1 MVKQNVTI
9 SISKD
14 ILIKARYIAV
24 SKQTSLSR
32 LLAETLEDIVEKD
45 ETYNKAKERQLV
57 TMKNGFNLG
66 TEGKIIWKRE
76 DLHAR

>member
-1 MVKQNVTI
+1 MIKQNVTI
-9 SISKD
+9 SVPKD
-14 ILIKARYIAV
+14 ILIKARHIAV
-24 SKQTSLSR
+24 SRQTSLSR

-45 ETYNKAKERQLV
+45 ETYNKAKERQLA

-66 TEGKIIWKRE
+66 VEGKIIWKRD